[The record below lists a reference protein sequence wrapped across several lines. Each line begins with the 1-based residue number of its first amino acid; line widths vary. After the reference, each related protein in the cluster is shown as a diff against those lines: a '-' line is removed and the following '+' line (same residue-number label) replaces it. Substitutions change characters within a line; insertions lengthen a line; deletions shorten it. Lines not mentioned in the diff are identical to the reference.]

1 MDNQVVDTTHHLNVI
16 ETVKMKHDS
25 DEKLNT
31 TSLENAAKIIHHGL
45 FKLYWPMKNVFV
57 DVAGILT
64 EKQLYKIWKELI
76 DRSGTEH
83 EDNQMISLSS
93 FDRMDVIEL
102 NKYQNISPVSTSNSY
117 GFCMNDNKSN
127 TITISSSSNNC
138 RHGWITHLDYV
149 IANRTI
155 NSHDSFEQ
163 KQTCNK
169 TEEENEYDT
178 DFTSGIYLNYWQTN
192 VQNSVIPKYI
202 FCGGNGIVLQLKALN
217 HSQTVRCF
225 DTTWISKY
233 SFKQERLFI
242 GSSLKMCDI
251 YIDHKSSKDYVSAL
265 QMFENILNGYQID
278 SKPEI
283 EHELYLIIQK
293 LLGLNDYIIPEYI
306 EKLFIEQIDIIK
318 YKSKNK
324 TLWINLTSINSLNHA
339 KLKCLFGACQVEQN
353 TIHDL
358 CGTFFKH
365 FGIDNIDKVKSFK
378 WKFYVPNGNE
388 VINSPN
394 IDYVINKE
402 KIVFHLTFYPNNQ
415 FERCGLFL
423 HIDLF
428 PHNIKC

>member
-149 IANRTI
+149 IAN
-155 NSHDSFEQ
+155 SFEQ
-163 KQTCNK
+163 EQTCNK

-192 VQNSVIPKYI
+192 MQNNVIPKYI
-202 FCGGNGIVLQLKALN
+202 TLKDELLSNNICKISQENYYKLYEQCAALHKIKAYQIKAQHTEPYNKQYNVSVGSEISINHLIALKVFTDFTSISNSFRKGCRKYNTESMQQFIERNREIAEWCRYLKESIIFFGESMHNKTVYTELENKLIFSSLIQHFECPISTTKDLPVALTFSGGSGIVLELKSLN
-217 HSQTVRCF
+217 YNPTLRYF
-225 DTTWISKY
+225 DT
-233 SFKQERLFI
+233 
-242 GSSLKMCDI
+242 
-251 YIDHKSSKDYVSAL
+251 
-265 QMFENILNGYQID
+265 
-278 SKPEI
+278 
-283 EHELYLIIQK
+283 
-293 LLGLNDYIIPEYI
+293 
-306 EKLFIEQIDIIK
+306 
-318 YKSKNK
+318 
-324 TLWINLTSINSLNHA
+324 
-339 KLKCLFGACQVEQN
+339 
-353 TIHDL
+353 
-358 CGTFFKH
+358 
-365 FGIDNIDKVKSFK
+365 
-378 WKFYVPNGNE
+378 
-388 VINSPN
+388 
-394 IDYVINKE
+394 
-402 KIVFHLTFYPNNQ
+402 
-415 FERCGLFL
+415 
-423 HIDLF
+423 
-428 PHNIKC
+428 